1 MIKDIQDMV
10 LQSRALLQELKD
22 KDFLLS
28 GNLLSD
34 RSLKALNN
42 EDINHTIQIS
52 DVDIGDDLL
61 ALLSLEGTNEEPL
74 SPLDT
79 VKQHSFDKSPMI
91 KSDFSNSAKLPDI
104 NDQEVPEPGMAAID
118 TKSSEM
124 ESRYLREQKNQ
135 SELITIKEEALEQSS
150 AMTSEQKS
158 QFQFGKEDL
167 LDDDQEFLEFMM
179 RKNTIINNVKKMV
192 SIKYPKNIEKQR

>member
-1 MIKDIQDMV
+1 MV
-10 LQSRALLQELKD
+10 LQSRVLLQELRD

-52 DVDIGDDLL
+52 EVDIGDDLL
-61 ALLSLEGTNEEPL
+61 ALLSLEGTDEEPL

-79 VKQHSFDKSPMI
+79 VKQHSLDKSPVI

-104 NDQEVPEPGMAAID
+104 KDQEVPEPDHQGVAAID
-118 TKSSEM
+118 TKSSDM
-124 ESRYLREQKNQ
+124 ESRYLK
-135 SELITIKEEALEQSS
+135 A
-150 AMTSEQKS
+150 
-158 QFQFGKEDL
+158 
-167 LDDDQEFLEFMM
+167 
-179 RKNTIINNVKKMV
+179 
-192 SIKYPKNIEKQR
+192 